1 MCSRVRSLVVDPAAV
16 GAQVAVAGKQLAVG
30 EAGLERMRVDAR
42 NAFGADDAVDV
53 DHRLLAGVRV
63 MAPTEHRDLR
73 ARFPADLIGGVVQH
87 GLLQADP

>member
-1 MCSRVRSLVVDPAAV
+1 
-16 GAQVAVAGKQLAVG
+16 
-30 EAGLERMRVDAR
+30 MRVDAR

-87 GLLQADP
+87 GLLQLIHDWGSPWADSFRTFTMHLLE